1 MNEQLQRFLVG
12 LGLAFCAGALV
23 YVGEPVWSLLPAVA
37 AVYVAGSLL
46 WDVYNDT
53 EPR

>member
-23 YVGEPVWSLLPAVA
+23 YVGESVWSLLPAVS

-46 WDVYNDT
+46 WDVYK
-53 EPR
+53 EKK